1 MPRGLKTEENENQL
15 HGTVMFL
22 FTFGGGLRSFGTGG
36 LHEEVEEESD
46 ERDDRE
52 EGLLLPV
59 GG

>member
-1 MPRGLKTEENENQL
+1 
-15 HGTVMFL
+15 MFL
-22 FTFGGGLRSFGTGG
+22 FASGGGLRSSGTGG
-36 LHEEVEEESD
+36 LQEEVEEESD